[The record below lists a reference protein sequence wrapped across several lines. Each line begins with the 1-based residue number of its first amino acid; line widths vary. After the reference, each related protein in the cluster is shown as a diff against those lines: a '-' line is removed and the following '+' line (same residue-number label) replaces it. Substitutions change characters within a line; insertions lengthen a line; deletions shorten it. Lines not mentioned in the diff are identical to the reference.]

1 MQESYEFEP
10 SKIQE
15 AIDEV
20 FLSLKDK
27 ESKISSTVYKC
38 AFRSYLF
45 SFISFSFSF
54 KTLLEKKCY
63 DTVQHICRGALE
75 RYAIVKRYLENFLDD
90 SKLTIITQKLVIDE
104 MDSDISDYYN
114 IKSDKTILDI
124 EQKSSDMKSMLS
136 RVIFLMEK
144 FFPEEY
150 KGFHLLDEIL
160 LDKKIFVVSQL
171 IKSLQQKYDSQ
182 FEDMNIWNTFIRN
195 TLKNNMAYKNEYGK
209 EVDGAGF
216 TYSILSEA
224 SHPNF
229 YHIDHRI
236 NYNNLVSV
244 NRRMHNDDVAALIL
258 YWCLKDIALEIKK
271 I

>member
-1 MQESYEFEP
+1 MQESYEFES

-15 AIDEV
+15 GIDEV
-20 FLSLKDK
+20 IFSLRGK

-45 SFISFSFSF
+45 SFTSFAVSFR
-54 KTLLEKKCY
+54 TLLEKNCY

-90 SKLTIITQKLVIDE
+90 SKLAIITQKLVIDE
-104 MDSDISDYYN
+104 IDSDILDYHS
-114 IKSDKTILDI
+114 IKNDKTILDI
-124 EQKSSDMKSMLS
+124 EQKTSDMKSMLS
-136 RVIFLMEK
+136 RVILLMEK

-150 KGFHLLDEIL
+150 KGFILPDEML
-160 LDKKIFVVSQL
+160 LDKKIFMVSQL
-171 IKSLQQKYDSQ
+171 VQGFRHKYDSE
-182 FEDMNIWNTFIRN
+182 FEDMNVWNTFIRN
-195 TLKNNMAYKNEYGK
+195 TLKNNMAYRNEYGK

-258 YWCLKDIALEIKK
+258 YWCLKDIALEINK

>member
-1 MQESYEFEP
+1 M
-10 SKIQE
+10 
-15 AIDEV
+15 
-20 FLSLKDK
+20 
-27 ESKISSTVYKC
+27 C
-38 AFRSYLF
+38 F

-54 KTLLEKKCY
+54 KTLLENNCY
-63 DTVQHICRGALE
+63 DTVQYVCRGALE

-104 MDSDISDYYN
+104 MHSDIMDYYN
-114 IKSDKTILDI
+114 IKNDRTILDI
-124 EQKSSDMKSMLS
+124 GQKSSDMKSMLN
-136 RVIFLMEK
+136 RVIFLLEK
-144 FFPEEY
+144 FFSEEY
-150 KGFHLLDEIL
+150 KGFSLPDELL
-160 LDKKIFVVSQL
+160 LDKKIYMVSQL
-171 IKSLQQKYDSQ
+171 IKGFRYKYDSK
-182 FEDMNIWNTFIRN
+182 FDDMNVWNTFIRN
-195 TLKNNMAYKNEYGK
+195 SLKSNMAYLNEYGK

-236 NYNNLVSV
+236 NYDNVVSV

-271 I
+271 NIEYCPGPN